1 MANLTLAEAPST
13 QVDQEVG
20 DILGAAVDTLFPGT
34 RDSDMPQA
42 SALGKRND
50 PGMNAGPLKFPKPA
64 GKGQGQGQQNPTGS
78 QEAGQDPGQSSE
90 QGSDPRQWTRERTRQ
105 RQDEMWR
112 QWESDTAWYQGE
124 ELKKLRREM
133 GYLQEQMRLLARMSL
148 RHEDELSQMR
158 TERDFVLTFE
168 PPTQAAEGNEANML
182 GLLFRMAVVWKEKKE
197 AGQVDSSLRMV
208 LFLGLI
214 KQYVRRITTSLEQP
228 EDREQLA
235 MLKFLRQTE
244 SGGMEWPYLRWSQ
257 ERQLLEEAP
266 VAALPHTDLMTALAT
281 LEASITAPGALLRFH
296 STRKLVENHQSPVT
310 FLVSIGM
317 RDPKSLLCYRALCS
331 LCFNASSQLLKLR
344 IRPAKMERQPLA
356 KVLAEQFPPP
366 EMAMGRGKQGKGQG
380 KQRTSPARA
389 SPSRQAAPKSPPKP
403 TVAEEQKEATA
414 NTAAAAAAS

>member
-1 MANLTLAEAPST
+1 MANLALAEAPST

-34 RDSDMPQA
+34 RDAEMPQA
-42 SALGKRND
+42 SHWASGKTRAWLRALSR
-50 PGMNAGPLKFPKPA
+50 
-64 GKGQGQGQQNPTGS
+64 QGQRNPTGS

-112 QWESDTAWYQGE
+112 QWESGTAWYQNE
-124 ELKKLRREM
+124 EIKKLRKEM

-148 RHEDELSQMR
+148 RQEDELSQMR

-182 GLLFRMAVVWKEKKE
+182 GLLFRA
-197 AGQVDSSLRMV
+197 
-208 LFLGLI
+208 
-214 KQYVRRITTSLEQP
+214 RITTSLEQP

-235 MLKFLRQTE
+235 MLKLLRQTE
-244 SGGMEWPYLRWSQ
+244 GGGMEWPYLRWSQ
-257 ERQLLEEAP
+257 EQLLEEAP

-281 LEASITAPGALLRFH
+281 LEEAGGEPSVPGYFPGIHRNA
-296 STRKLVENHQSPVT
+296 
-310 FLVSIGM
+310 G
-317 RDPKSLLCYRALCS
+317 KSLLCYRALCS

-356 KVLAEQFPPP
+356 KVLAEHFPPP
-366 EMAMGRGKQGKGQG
+366 EMAMGRGKQGEGQG
-380 KQRTSPARA
+380 KQRTSPPRT
-389 SPSRQAAPKSPPKP
+389 SPSRQAAPKSPPKA
-403 TVAEEQKEATA
+403 TATEGAAEERKEATEQ
-414 NTAAAAAAS
+414 AAS